1 MNLPALIAALP
12 LGAVVGSFAATAGL
26 RWARGE
32 QALTGRSRCD
42 ACAAPLGFGA
52 TVPIVSFVRLGGACA
67 GCRAPIHPG
76 HFAGEVLGAGAAL
89 VSVAVLPLG
98 PALAVTALGLVLI
111 VAATAD
117 VASRRLPD
125 LASLAAAILG
135 LGLALHRGSAAAL
148 AGLVAAA
155 LTAATLLLL
164 RRGFA
169 ARRGDPA
176 LGLGDVKLAAALA
189 LWLGA
194 ATPWA
199 VALAGLLGLA
209 QIRLMKSPED
219 AATSGIAFGP
229 VLAASGWAVGLVL
242 QAGLFGD
249 LIP

>member
-1 MNLPALIAALP
+1 MNVAALIAALP

-67 GCRAPIHPG
+67 ACRAPIHPG
-76 HFAGEVLGAGAAL
+76 HLAGEVLGAGLVMASVAILPIGQAL
-89 VSVAVLPLG
+89 VVA
-98 PALAVTALGLVLI
+98 ALGLALI
-111 VAATAD
+111 AGAAAD

-125 LASLAAAILG
+125 LASLVAAILG
-135 LGLALHRGSAAAL
+135 LGLALHRG
-148 AGLVAAA
+148 GTAA
-155 LTAATLLLL
+155 LTGLAAAAFTGGVLLLL
-164 RRGFA
+164 RRSFA
-169 ARRGDPA
+169 ARRGDPG

-199 VALAGLLGLA
+199 IALAGLLGLA
-209 QIRLMKSPED
+209 QIRLIKSPD
-219 AATSGIAFGP
+219 GKIAFGP
-229 VLAASGWAVGLVL
+229 VLAASGWAVGLAV
-242 QAGLFGD
+242 QAGWLGD

>member
-1 MNLPALIAALP
+1 MNVTALIAALP

-32 QALTGRSRCD
+32 QALSGRSRCD
-42 ACAAPLGFGA
+42 ACARPLGFAA

-67 GCRAPIHPG
+67 DCRAPIHPG
-76 HFAGEVLGAGAAL
+76 HFVGEVLGAGLAMT
-89 VSVAVLPLG
+89 SVAILPPA
-98 PALAVTALGLVLI
+98 PALAVAALGLVLI
-111 VAATAD
+111 AAGAAD

-125 LASLAAAILG
+125 LASLAVAILG
-135 LGLALHRGSAAAL
+135 LGLAFHRSSVAALIGLAAA
-148 AGLVAAA
+148 AITG
-155 LTAATLLLL
+155 ATLLLL

-169 ARRGDPA
+169 ARRGDPG

-209 QIRLMKSPED
+209 QVRLTKSSD
-219 AATSGIAFGP
+219 GRIAFGP
-229 VLAASGWAVGLVL
+229 ALAAGGWAVGLAL